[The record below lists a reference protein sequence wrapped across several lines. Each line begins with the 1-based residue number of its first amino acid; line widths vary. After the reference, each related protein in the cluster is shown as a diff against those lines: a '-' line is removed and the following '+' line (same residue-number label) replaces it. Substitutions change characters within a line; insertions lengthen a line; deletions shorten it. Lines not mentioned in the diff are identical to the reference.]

1 MEDLLSLD
9 RAPQVGGPR
18 PLHSFLHSEKPF
30 RIFFPPTINLKKIKK
45 EEKKKKGTVGSVPL
59 YPLFSRHSCE
69 TRAVLPESELRS
81 AGVGL

>member
-45 EEKKKKGTVGSVPL
+45 EKKKKKKKAQLAQCPCILCFPDTHVKQGQFCLNQS
-59 YPLFSRHSCE
+59 
-69 TRAVLPESELRS
+69 
-81 AGVGL
+81 